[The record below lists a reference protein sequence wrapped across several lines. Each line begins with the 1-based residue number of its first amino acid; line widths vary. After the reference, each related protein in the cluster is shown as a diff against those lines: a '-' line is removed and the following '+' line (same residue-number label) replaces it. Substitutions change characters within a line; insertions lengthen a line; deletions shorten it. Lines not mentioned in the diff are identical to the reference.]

1 MADSDSQKLDAQ
13 ALQSEVER
21 LRAEVERLWSRDM
34 AQQLRLSEARYRALI
49 EGSSD
54 FIYILDKDGYFTFAN
69 SESENLLGYCPE
81 EIIGK
86 HFSEVLHPEDFKNLG
101 RAFHERRT
109 GDRATRRLEVRLRS
123 RAGDTREVELD
134 IRHFSVSA
142 SGIYQDQ
149 TYVGTHGVARDITE
163 RKYQETK
170 HKALQVVR
178 ETMWNMVRA
187 SDIERVIASVETSL
201 RTMGISF
208 SEFGVYAMDMDE
220 PPILSLYGS
229 HGVESIA
236 LQDEWIITDTEQFAS
251 TIAGIWRRGNLTYCR
266 DLASEATDHDQERL
280 SELFGPTRAIADI
293 PFSHGVLAIAS
304 SHPAA
309 FTTRDLTFFSELAEV
324 LSEAFHRT
332 GDLQELTLSEKR
344 YRTLVETPNL
354 VVILM
359 DTQNNFLY
367 VSPQIEAW
375 LGYAPQDFYSD
386 PAIFDRI
393 VHPEDLDN
401 IRTFLT
407 SGESPVLR
415 DLEFRWCD
423 QSSGQFR
430 WASGSLFPIYEN
442 PTDEQLNRVSMV
454 QVVIQDITERKQVEE
469 FVRDSLEEKEVLLR
483 EIHHRV
489 KNNLQIVSSLLHLQA
504 SGLQDERVQEIFND
518 SQNRINSMALIHEEL
533 YNTGDLARIDFADY
547 ARTLIENLFDSYG
560 LNTHHISLDIQVD
573 ALPLNLDRAIP
584 MGLIINEL
592 VSNSLKYAFPD
603 AHPGRIAIALQA
615 SGADRFTLRVSDDGG
630 GLPEDVDIHHPTS
643 LGLKLVLT
651 LANQIGGKIELDR
664 SRGTSFTIT
673 RA

>member
-1 MADSDSQKLDAQ
+1 MPESDSQQPDAQ
-13 ALQSEVER
+13 ALQSEVEQ
-21 LRAEVERLWSRDM
+21 LRGEVERLWSRDM

-69 SESENLLGYCPE
+69 SESENLLGYSPE
-81 EIIGK
+81 ELIGK

-123 RAGDTREVELD
+123 RAGDTRDVELD

-142 SGIYQDQ
+142 SGIYHDQ
-149 TYVGTHGVARDITE
+149 IYVGTHGVARDITE

-170 HKALQVVR
+170 HQALQVVR
-178 ETMWNMVRA
+178 EAMWNMVRPE
-187 SDIERVIASVETSL
+187 DIEQVMAAVKTSL
-201 RTMGISF
+201 QNMDISF
-208 SEFGVYAMDMDE
+208 SEFGIYVMDMDE

-229 HGVESIA
+229 RGTESIA
-236 LQDEWIITDTEQFAS
+236 LQDEWIITDTEHFAN
-251 TIAGIWRRGNLTYCR
+251 TIAGIWQRGNLTYRR
-266 DLASEATDHDQERL
+266 DLAGEGADHDLERL
-280 SELFGPTRAIADI
+280 NELFGTVLAIADV
-293 PFSHGVLAIAS
+293 PFSHGVLTIAS
-304 SHPAA
+304 SRRAA

-324 LSEAFHRT
+324 LSEAFRRT

-354 VVILM
+354 VVMLM
-359 DTQNNFLY
+359 DIQNNFLY

-375 LGYAPQDFYSD
+375 LGYEPRDFYND
-386 PAIFDRI
+386 PNIFDRI
-393 VHPEDLDN
+393 AHPEDLEN
-401 IRTFLT
+401 IRTFLI

-430 WASGSLFPIYEN
+430 WASGALFPIYEN
-442 PTDEQLNRVSMV
+442 PTDEQLNRVSMI

-469 FVRDSLEEKEVLLR
+469 FIRDSLEEKEVLLR

-504 SGLQDERVQEIFND
+504 GGLQDEKAQEIFND

-547 ARTLIENLFDSYG
+547 ARTLIENLFDSYN
-560 LNTHHISLDIQVD
+560 LNTHHIGLDIKVD

-603 AHPGRIAIALQA
+603 AHPGRISIALQA
-615 SGADRFTLRVSDDGG
+615 SGADHFTLRVSDDGI
-630 GLPEDVDIHHPTS
+630 GLPEDVDIHQPAS

-664 SRGTSFTIT
+664 SRGTVFTIS
-673 RA
+673 RS